1 MKQIQE
7 PKRPQLEIVY
17 EGFFNLK
24 IDKIFSCVMPVLFG
38 IISFL
43 ILFSLPR

>member
-7 PKRPQLEIVY
+7 PKKPQLEMVY
-17 EGFFNLK
+17 EGLFNHK
-24 IDKIFSCVMPVLFG
+24 IDRIFSCVMPILFG

-43 ILFSLPR
+43 ILFVPRR

>member
-7 PKRPQLEIVY
+7 PKRPQLEMVY
-17 EGFFNLK
+17 EGLFGPK
-24 IDKIFSCVMPVLFG
+24 IDKIFSYVVPILFG

-43 ILFSLPR
+43 ILFGPRR